1 MLIRS
6 VMVVTQRYVLIFKLF
21 YFGNMSYMCNLPIL
35 PVYCINKRFGMTYSV
50 YFRKIVFNAFSRT

>member
-1 MLIRS
+1 
-6 VMVVTQRYVLIFKLF
+6 MVVTQRYVLIFKLF